1 MENMKEDFDPYL
13 VAFDNITNDDST
25 SRKDM
30 IQEEDHSAESNDN
43 INKENEDVEMK
54 EDNDMNKNQ
63 NNLNEIENKNDII
76 LNNEINQNQNINK
89 TNEQSYKNSESNK
102 SINLVFP
109 TKSVKKEIKISKEYD
124 YGYSIIYINEE
135 ETGIMEDF
143 LNDKSNE
150 STTRDYFNFRLD
162 ESKWIK
168 FLNHS
173 IFVHY
178 KKKYNEF
185 LEMKKNIP
193 QGMMGGMNPYM
204 FNINLYQNMNLNNL
218 KNNAN

>member
-1 MENMKEDFDPYL
+1 MKEDFDPYL

-30 IQEEDHSAESNDN
+30 LQEEDHSAESNDN

-54 EDNDMNKNQ
+54 DDNDMNKNQ

-150 STTRDYFNFRLD
+150 STTRDYFNFGLN
-162 ESKWIK
+162 ESK
-168 FLNHS
+168 
-173 IFVHY
+173 
-178 KKKYNEF
+178 
-185 LEMKKNIP
+185 
-193 QGMMGGMNPYM
+193 
-204 FNINLYQNMNLNNL
+204 
-218 KNNAN
+218 